1 MDGYVNRQALQ
12 DIADAIREKNG
23 SEETYKPSEMAEAIR
38 GIEGG
43 GEGFDLVK
51 MFGKEPEFSKYI
63 NNGILESL
71 NYTETLLAQKKDA
84 TSWAS
89 AMKRIL
95 YVDIPMN
102 QVINMANAF
111 QYNYS
116 LLYLSDLNLENATN
130 TTNAFRECRIPHL
143 GYVNIPKAT
152 NASYMFLGCQVGEIE
167 NEVVVNFGWKKDTD
181 TLCSAEGMFQNLKLN
196 IDKLV
201 IEGDRCKNFG
211 SVNINA
217 SSSINEFYALNSENC
232 VNISHISWNT
242 RIKRIFLGSVE
253 NCTTFANFN
262 NNQNLEIVQMSR
274 WKQTNLSTNSRSL
287 LPSSIH
293 YIIQNAM
300 SLAEGATARTL
311 TLNATAKTNWQNSE
325 YYEQDL
331 AVLTDKGI
339 TIA

>member
-1 MDGYVNRQALQ
+1 MDGYINRQTLQ
-12 DIADAIREKNG
+12 DIADAIRTKNG
-23 SEETYKPSEMAEAIR
+23 SEETYKPSEMADAIR
-38 GIEGG
+38 DIEGG

-51 MFGKEPEFSKYI
+51 MFGKEPDFSKFI
-63 NNGILESL
+63 NDGILESI
-71 NYTETLLAQKKDA
+71 NYTETLLAQNKDT
-84 TSWAS
+84 TSWANK
-89 AMKRIL
+89 MKRVL

-130 TTNAFRECRIPHL
+130 TSNAFRECRIPYL
-143 GYVNIPKAT
+143 GRVNIPKAT
-152 NASYMFLGCQVGEIE
+152 TASYMFLGCQIGEIE
-167 NEVVVNFGWKKDTD
+167 SEVVVNFGWKKDTD
-181 TLCSAEGMFQNLKLN
+181 TLCSANGIFQNLKLN

-201 IEGDRCKNFG
+201 IEGDRYKDIDRI
-211 SVNINA
+211 NINA
-217 SSSINEFYALNSENC
+217 GSSINEFYALNSENC
-232 VNISHISWNT
+232 VNLSHIGWNT
-242 RIKRIFLGSVE
+242 VIKRVFFGSVE
-253 NCTTFANFN
+253 SCTTFTNFN
-262 NNQNLEIVQMSR
+262 NKAMEVLQMSR
-274 WKQTNLSTNSRSL
+274 WKQTNLSTNSSAL

-300 SLAEGATARTL
+300 SVADGATARTL
-311 TLNATAKTNWQNSE
+311 TLNSTAKTNWQNSE